1 MSGHEYLTPHSFL
14 ERTTK
19 ALPRILLDDKKKK
32 GENYILHFT
41 KQESTPPLLAQTE
54 KTTTVHNWNAKG
66 PEKQNREREKNLCA
80 LLSTCSITPW

>member
-1 MSGHEYLTPHSFL
+1 MA
-14 ERTTK
+14 K

-54 KTTTVHNWNAKG
+54 KTTTVHNWNTKG
-66 PEKQNREREKNLCA
+66 PEKQNREREKICVPYCRLA
-80 LLSTCSITPW
+80 PSLLGAIAM